1 MSTLSTKIGSLPPRA
16 GGRDRE
22 FVHHINEET
31 RTKHKKENAKDSQLA
46 LLDFKPQEPIDYEL
60 FVTKNRTILS
70 NDPHRELVLI
80 PIDDLIGVK
89 VERPRLQLG
98 EPEPL
103 ASQSPESPSPS
114 STLPFSSSPS
124 PPRGQLTERCLRGL
138 ASGWYEVAYRFAEYG
153 APCHVM
159 LDSGLANG
167 NAAGGTAL
175 EPLPYEVDLEAAAT
189 DEDAAAVDAD
199 ESDSVGGGPSAE
211 QMIKRFSL
219 DTETSVAASRQ
230 RDQRPL
236 LPLLPD
242 LLPRRPWPVP
252 LACESAIRPLPV
264 RHEAA
269 TRLLITCVAFETE
282 LQAPDGNPEPFFL
295 NLCLVDLSSECTL
308 SERFYWCPPGAV
320 GQLSQESFRVRDS
333 AQPHP
338 DKADA
343 RSGPPAGQASR
354 SCVATLSRPAGPRV
368 CLLVRV
374 DKVVQGPPAA
384 CADRYAGRI
393 DAKTGAAVQKS
404 ARPFCNHLS
413 HYRQPF
419 GWAFHPLFTEA
430 GQLNPCP
437 RSLALYRHDPAK
449 AADSELMRCLRE
461 YGQRPERLANKF
473 VQIPMRSFCITVQ
486 NMKDLPANRFN
497 LYSSSLLPV
506 APDPNASAP
515 PANAESALELEEF
528 PVHDAEAALYAVP
541 EPAFKH
547 SLFVYPRQLN
557 YDKCQGM
564 FGRARNL
571 SVFVELRDCDDE
583 LASAIRAVRARFR
596 PDGVAWA
603 SWANTTVSYHDET
616 PVFSE
621 EIKLCLP
628 LAISPRHH
636 LFFKILHV
644 SCDAAGKAD
653 KAKDRGGNL
662 AKESKVG
669 YAWLRLRDARSQ
681 LLSSGEVCLPVSV
694 NLPTGYLDKPPQSSD
709 LQWVDG
715 GRPVFRVALRLA
727 SSVQTS
733 EPCVQKFFM
742 ASEVALGC
750 RQQQRDEEDVTG
762 RLAVLAQTPRHIAI
776 RFLIPLLGQ
785 LIRLIANSQCQDR
798 LRVVAMTTAIHLVA
812 ACCDPNDLPERI
824 QAADASANGS
834 VPHAP
839 AAVSA
844 AGSANAAPSGG
855 GGGSSGNLHERV
867 AERTR
872 RLFHA
877 YVKFACLYDLLDGQP
892 LHEELVSIAYET
904 LKPGAADSL
913 TLTRFLSSAWFF
925 LGLLAKSMGE
935 SLVRTGR
942 FKMSRSE
949 RFSDVF
955 RYRVQNL
962 VSVLASHIHSACR
975 LDTRGLSD
983 SLDSRPA
990 GRANQALAVFLRR
1003 LLSMMDRGFAFQL
1016 VNQYCSTVRYG
1027 QLRIHFLDVLC
1038 QHEHYVPLN
1047 LPLVKHRLLKGGDA
1061 ANSAAALGQHYDLR
1075 KRAVRCLRQLLCK
1088 HAIDCRYQSAPMR
1101 SRVAALYLPFV
1112 SLLVDQKHRLVAPAP
1127 APAAAA
1133 IVAAKIAAAGVQP
1146 RRPPSDASFQA
1157 SMVDGAGSLSGG
1169 VGGFRPASSAS
1180 LMRQSAAAAGGGDI
1194 GGGGSGGSGVLSRK
1208 GSVISGHA
1216 SQHGG
1221 ASVDPDILNKIAGF
1235 ESTLPRSGY
1244 VAKRPKSSTSGRA
1257 SGSLRQN
1264 SATISEAS
1272 TSSVVAP
1279 AGTADVASDRLSHG
1293 SDITIIDEEGSDD
1306 DGSRSL
1312 ASSVSKA
1319 AGRSCA
1325 SEPFRDKERRD
1336 LLLCLLHVVS
1346 CLEDEVLVSWLSSL
1360 SPNDRLDFLEILEIA
1375 LETFRYN
1382 GKTKA
1387 KTFESISSSGAL
1399 ASKDRRQGIRGFRA
1413 SKNLDEAD

>member
-343 RSGPPAGQASR
+343 RSARAGR
-354 SCVATLSRPAGPRV
+354 PGHCVATLSRPAGPRV

-404 ARPFCNHLS
+404 ARPHSAGPSTRCS
-413 HYRQPF
+413 PK
-419 GWAFHPLFTEA
+419 A

-486 NMKDLPANRFN
+486 NMKDLPANRFM
-497 LYSSSLLPV
+497 
-506 APDPNASAP
+506 
-515 PANAESALELEEF
+515 
-528 PVHDAEAALYAVP
+528 P

-583 LASAIRAVRARFR
+583 LASAILALSGPGFGQMA
-596 PDGVAWA
+596 VAWA
-603 SWANTTVSYHDET
+603 SWANTT
-616 PVFSE
+616 
-621 EIKLCLP
+621 LCLP

-669 YAWLRLRDARSQ
+669 YALAAAARCRSQ

-812 ACCDPNDLPERI
+812 ACCDPKRPAGANSGRRRLGQRLG
-824 QAADASANGS
+824 AA
-834 VPHAP
+834 AP
-839 AAVSA
+839 AARSQLPARQMRLHLAGA
-844 AGSANAAPSGG
+844 AG
-855 GGGSSGNLHERV
+855 SGNLHERV

-942 FKMSRSE
+942 FK
-949 RFSDVF
+949 
-955 RYRVQNL
+955 
-962 VSVLASHIHSACR
+962 
-975 LDTRGLSD
+975 
-983 SLDSRPA
+983 
-990 GRANQALAVFLRR
+990 
-1003 LLSMMDRGFAFQL
+1003 
-1016 VNQYCSTVRYG
+1016 
-1027 QLRIHFLDVLC
+1027 
-1038 QHEHYVPLN
+1038 
-1047 LPLVKHRLLKGGDA
+1047 
-1061 ANSAAALGQHYDLR
+1061 
-1075 KRAVRCLRQLLCK
+1075 
-1088 HAIDCRYQSAPMR
+1088 
-1101 SRVAALYLPFV
+1101 
-1112 SLLVDQKHRLVAPAP
+1112 
-1127 APAAAA
+1127 
-1133 IVAAKIAAAGVQP
+1133 
-1146 RRPPSDASFQA
+1146 
-1157 SMVDGAGSLSGG
+1157 
-1169 VGGFRPASSAS
+1169 
-1180 LMRQSAAAAGGGDI
+1180 
-1194 GGGGSGGSGVLSRK
+1194 
-1208 GSVISGHA
+1208 
-1216 SQHGG
+1216 
-1221 ASVDPDILNKIAGF
+1221 
-1235 ESTLPRSGY
+1235 
-1244 VAKRPKSSTSGRA
+1244 
-1257 SGSLRQN
+1257 
-1264 SATISEAS
+1264 
-1272 TSSVVAP
+1272 
-1279 AGTADVASDRLSHG
+1279 
-1293 SDITIIDEEGSDD
+1293 
-1306 DGSRSL
+1306 
-1312 ASSVSKA
+1312 
-1319 AGRSCA
+1319 
-1325 SEPFRDKERRD
+1325 
-1336 LLLCLLHVVS
+1336 
-1346 CLEDEVLVSWLSSL
+1346 
-1360 SPNDRLDFLEILEIA
+1360 
-1375 LETFRYN
+1375 
-1382 GKTKA
+1382 
-1387 KTFESISSSGAL
+1387 
-1399 ASKDRRQGIRGFRA
+1399 
-1413 SKNLDEAD
+1413 